1 MRSWDVAVAGGGL
14 AGAAAAC
21 QLASAGR
28 RVVLL
33 EREPGPRHKVCG
45 EFISVEAQ
53 QQLATL
59 GRAPA
64 GDVLAALGAV
74 PIELVRLASG
84 AAQATAPLPFLAYGL
99 SRLRLDAWLL
109 AQAERAGASVER
121 GRSVLGIDADR
132 AGVRVRTAEGELAAG
147 AAVLAIGK
155 HELRGH
161 RRRGPACALI
171 GLKLHLRLSRE
182 QDRALQRHVELVLFP
197 GGYAGL
203 QPVEH
208 GLANL
213 CLLVDKERYASLGR
227 DWRALV
233 AAVPH
238 LRQRLDGAVP
248 CWERPLAV
256 YRVPY
261 GYLHR
266 DDGEARLYRVGDQ
279 FAVIPSF
286 TGDGMAMALHGA
298 GLAAA
303 AILAGRSAAAFH
315 DEARQLFRPSL
326 RVAGLVAA
334 AGAVP
339 WLQGPLTA
347 ACRLAPGLVTVIARR
362 TRIGAM
368 AALPEGSRAIAP
380 CAGPS

>member
-53 QQLATL
+53 HQLATL
-59 GRAPA
+59 GGTPA

-74 PIELVRLASG
+74 PIELVRLVSG
-84 AAQATAPLPFLAYGL
+84 AVEAAAPLPFPAYGL

-132 AGVRVRTAEGELAAG
+132 AGVRVRTAEGELAAR

-171 GLKLHLRLSRE
+171 GLKLHLRLSPE
-182 QDRALQRHVELVLFP
+182 QDRALQRHVELALFP

-238 LRQRLDGAVP
+238 LRRRLDGAVP

-261 GYLHR
+261 GYLHQG
-266 DDGEARLYRVGDQ
+266 DGEAALYRVGDQ
-279 FAVIPSF
+279 LAVIPSF

-303 AILAGRSAAAFH
+303 AILAGRPAAAFH
-315 DEARQLFRPSL
+315 REAARLFRPSL

-339 WLQGPLTA
+339 WLQGPLMA
-347 ACRLAPGLVTVIARR
+347 ACRLAPGLMTAIARH

-368 AALPEGSRAIAP
+368 PA
-380 CAGPS
+380 